1 MKTKSILALALAL
14 SLSAAAVVSASAAT
28 LTNTSPDGSAEVT
41 ARIEGAGPGEVS
53 YIITIPDKVDFGVL
67 TQPSDT
73 TSDHFKDV
81 SYTVTAT
88 EINNLPENNWVSVR
102 VKDENADLE
111 NDQFYIM
118 QTTAP
123 NTKLTYD
130 VFDGLPSEGAA
141 VNTGDMGENG
151 YLLTAFNSTGQKI
164 DGTLRLN
171 QNQIYGKSLDEIAGD
186 YSGHMVFHSSLIT
199 V

>member
-28 LTNTSPDGSAEVT
+28 LINTSPDGSAEVT

-81 SYTVTAT
+81 SYTVTA
-88 EINNLPENNWVSVR
+88 
-102 VKDENADLE
+102 KYKA
-111 NDQFYIM
+111 YI
-118 QTTAP
+118 
-123 NTKLTYD
+123 
-130 VFDGLPSEGAA
+130 
-141 VNTGDMGENG
+141 
-151 YLLTAFNSTGQKI
+151 
-164 DGTLRLN
+164 
-171 QNQIYGKSLDEIAGD
+171 
-186 YSGHMVFHSSLIT
+186 
-199 V
+199 